1 MYLFLPL
8 KGPQSF
14 VLWSVLYR
22 FHWLNQCCHS
32 LSLIVV
38 TCCITRCH
46 LLYHL
51 MSLVVIRCHS
61 LYYSLSLVVTRCTIV
76 CLFIK
81 DLSEV
86 WKNINNFIPLLI
98 RKGSTNRWS
107 QTASIIKSLMPFS
120 FIFTMLNSFKNELYS
135 EKVLINNF
143 SFLILFIISKVLS
156 HFRSETFSDSLYRTA
171 DAMWIFLFHSIYWH
185 KFWLFVIKKLCFS
198 SCWHLPL

>member
-1 MYLFLPL
+1 MLSLA
-8 KGPQSF
+8 
-14 VLWSVLYR
+14 VT
-22 FHWLNQCCHS
+22 HCCHLLHYS
-32 LSLIVV
+32 LSLVV
-38 TCCITRCH
+38 PLDVARCH
-46 LLYHL
+46 
-51 MSLVVIRCHS
+51 
-61 LYYSLSLVVTRCTIV
+61 SLSLVVTRCTIV

-120 FIFTMLNSFKNELYS
+120 FIFTMPNSFKNELYS

-171 DAMWIFLFHSIYWH
+171 YAMWIFLFHSIY
-185 KFWLFVIKKLCFS
+185 
-198 SCWHLPL
+198 

>member
-120 FIFTMLNSFKNELYS
+120 FIFTMPNSFKNEIYS

-143 SFLILFIISKVLS
+143 SFLILFNFKSS
-156 HFRSETFSDSLYRTA
+156 FTFSFRNV
-171 DAMWIFLFHSIYWH
+171 
-185 KFWLFVIKKLCFS
+185 FWLPVSNSIRNVDFFVSFNLLTQVLAVCDKKLCFS